1 MSDLEPFEDD
11 GGLPEAV
18 ARVANLLNEMYD
30 QPDKLSEMIYRIGLQ
45 LDRKCVQPL
54 LN

>member
-1 MSDLEPFEDD
+1 MPDLEPFEDEC
-11 GGLPEAV
+11 GLPEAV

-30 QPDKLSEMIYRIGLQ
+30 QPDMLSEMIYRIFLQ